1 MEESKGG
8 KRMGATQGSDA
19 CLLEKEKHLSK
30 EDKSREKSK
39 ASEGLRESPG
49 TERREERKSESL
61 SD

>member
-8 KRMGATQGSDA
+8 KTMGATQGSDA

-30 EDKSREKSK
+30 NDKSREKSK

-49 TERREERKSESL
+49 TERIEERRGKARV
-61 SD
+61 